1 MRSTRVSHAKKSDQL
16 IARKMNLGEMVAVY
30 PELVEVL
37 TNDYGLHCAGC
48 FASSF
53 DTLEEGAKVHGFDHK
68 EIDKMVKDLNQR
80 ITKKHRGE

>member
-1 MRSTRVSHAKKSDQL
+1 MRRTRTSHAKKSDQL

-53 DTLEEGAKVHGFDHK
+53 DTLEEGAKVHGFNDK
-68 EIDKMVKDLNQR
+68 DIDKMVKRLNEIVKQKR
-80 ITKKHRGE
+80 RGE

>member
-1 MRSTRVSHAKKSDQL
+1 MRSTRISHAKKSHQL
-16 IARKMNLGEMVAVY
+16 IARKMNLGELVAVY

-53 DTLEEGAKVHGFDHK
+53 DTLEEGAKVHGFDDK
-68 EIDKMVKDLNQR
+68 DIDKMVVRLN
-80 ITKKHRGE
+80 KLVNKHEKS

>member
-1 MRSTRVSHAKKSDQL
+1 MRTTRASHAKKSDQL

-53 DTLEEGAKVHGFDHK
+53 DTLEEGAKVHGFDDK
-68 EIDKMVKDLNQR
+68 DIDKMVVRLNKLV
-80 ITKKHRGE
+80 KKNEKK

>member
-1 MRSTRVSHAKKSDQL
+1 MRSTRFSHAKKSNQL

-53 DTLEEGAKVHGFDHK
+53 DTLEEGAKVHGFDDK
-68 EIDKMVKDLNQR
+68 DIDKMVKRLNE
-80 ITKKHRGE
+80 IVKKKRRGE